1 MGLKVGSI
9 KSNLKRG
16 KKAVKNTAKTIKS
29 GASKAAS
36 QVKKGVRQAGRGV
49 ERLGQNA
56 EHLAK
61 EAWKIQ
67 EDAATTVF
75 TGGGNL
81 AANAV
86 SDMVPEIP
94 DPVAPAAPAPD
105 PEIGTQ
111 QLGADENISRRRRRN
126 RRKGLRIDLNT
137 GGGPSGNGVNLPIG

>member
-1 MGLKVGSI
+1 MGFKVGSI
-9 KSNLKRG
+9 KSNLKKG
-16 KKAVKNTAKTIKS
+16 KKAV
-29 GASKAAS
+29 SKASS
-36 QVKKGVRQAGRGV
+36 QIKKGVKAIGRGV

-56 EHLAK
+56 EYLTK

-67 EDAATTVF
+67 EDVGKTVV

-81 AANAV
+81 AMNAIPE
-86 SDMVPEIP
+86 MPEIP

-105 PEIGTQ
+105 PEVGTQ

-137 GGGPSGNGVNLPIG
+137 GGAPSGNGVNLPRG